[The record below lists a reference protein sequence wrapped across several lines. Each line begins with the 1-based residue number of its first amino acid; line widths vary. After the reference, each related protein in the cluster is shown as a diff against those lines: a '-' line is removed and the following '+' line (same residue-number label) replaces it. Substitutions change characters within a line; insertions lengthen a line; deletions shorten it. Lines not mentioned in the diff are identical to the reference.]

1 MLEALLALEGE
12 NGLENSIP
20 QGTKIL
26 SIKLAGGVCTL
37 DLTAEFLEG
46 CRTAEQERMAV
57 REIVATLSAL
67 PEVETVDL
75 LVEGLEPNYRDD
87 SLQAVHTALQLLVCF
102 LIKLPPAHPL
112 RQTARGQCFILNAHG
127 FRVRYFFC
135 WRRTIPMNLTSY
147 VQDRQL
153 TIALRGEIDHHAAR
167 EIMQALSAK
176 IDLYL
181 PLRCILDFRDVT
193 FMDSSGI
200 AVVIHTLRRMNTLQ
214 GRLLLQNIPAPAL

>member
-1 MLEALLALEGE
+1 
-12 NGLENSIP
+12 
-20 QGTKIL
+20 
-26 SIKLAGGVCTL
+26 
-37 DLTAEFLEG
+37 
-46 CRTAEQERMAV
+46 
-57 REIVATLSAL
+57 
-67 PEVETVDL
+67 
-75 LVEGLEPNYRDD
+75 
-87 SLQAVHTALQLLVCF
+87 
-102 LIKLPPAHPL
+102 
-112 RQTARGQCFILNAHG
+112 
-127 FRVRYFFC
+127 
-135 WRRTIPMNLTSY
+135 MNLTSY

-214 GRLLLQNIPAPAL
+214 GRLLLQNIPPQPYKVLRAAASKKSRRSGRNATDEERKLHESGISQPLGQ